1 VLCVPVCV
9 CFVYGLGS
17 CEQIDRRKVK
27 IGTEGRREAE
37 REKGRERDGMR
48 EGEKQ

>member
-1 VLCVPVCV
+1 VSRL
-9 CFVYGLGS
+9 
-17 CEQIDRRKVK
+17 RRKVK